1 MVRESRRGDLDGRLE
16 RFQQVAFPRSWLLC
30 VGVAFSGEAWR
41 LYFLGDEM
49 DNFLRKSCVVLFHI
63 TLWVGGV
70 TVLSNIAD
78 EANRML
84 RCGNGEVLME
94 SWERGLDGRLQRKGT
109 YCYSHQLRDRIE
121 RWTTNEDGEPV
132 QVNVGD

>member
-1 MVRESRRGDLDGRLE
+1 
-16 RFQQVAFPRSWLLC
+16 
-30 VGVAFSGEAWR
+30 
-41 LYFLGDEM
+41 M
-49 DNFLRKSCVVLFHI
+49 DNFLRKSCVVLFHV

-84 RCGNGEVLME
+84 RCDNGEVLME

-109 YCYSHQLRDRIE
+109 YCYAHQMRDQIE

-132 QVNVGD
+132 RVNVGD